1 VKVGIVCPY
10 DWSSPGG
17 VQVHVR
23 DLAVA
28 LQRLGHEVSVL
39 APCEDDSELPPYVVS
54 SGRPVSLAYN
64 GSKARVAFGP
74 VSTRRVR
81 RWLREGDFDVLHV
94 HEPASPSVSIL
105 SCWSARGPIV
115 ATWHSS
121 MERSRMLAAMYSLVQ
136 TAMEKISARIAV
148 SEAARQTLVE
158 HIGGDAVLIP
168 NGVDCSAFGHSEP
181 LPGWPGEGGSMFFI
195 GRIDEPRKGLQ
206 VLLEALPAIAE
217 KHPGVRLLVA
227 GPGDVEEF
235 QKELPSEIRERVTF
249 LGLVSEEDKA
259 RAFVSA
265 DIYVAPN
272 TGGESFGIV
281 LLEAMASG
289 TPVLASDLE
298 AFRRVCDE
306 GRAGASFVNEDPA
319 DLARAAIEL
328 LDDAG
333 ERERLRREGFLRA
346 KEFDWETVARR
357 VLEVYESVTVT
368 GERVTEDFRGQ
379 LIGRLSRGDRDERG
393 E

>member
-1 VKVGIVCPY
+1 MKVGIVCPY
-10 DWSSPGG
+10 DWSAPGG

-39 APCEDDSELPPYVVS
+39 APCEDDSELPAYVVS

-74 VSTRRVR
+74 VSTRRLR

-121 MERSRMLAAMYSLVQ
+121 MERSRALAAMYSLVQ
-136 TAMEKISARIAV
+136 TALEKVSARIAV

-158 HIGGDAVLIP
+158 HMGGDAVLIP

-181 LPGWPGEGGSMFFI
+181 LPGWPGEGGSLFFI

-206 VLLEALPAIAE
+206 VLLAALPLIAE

-235 QKELPSEIRERVTF
+235 QKELAPEVRERVTF

-298 AFRRVCDE
+298 AFRRVCDD
-306 GRAGASFVNEDPA
+306 GRAGASFVNEDPV

-333 ERERLRREGFLRA
+333 ERERLRREGHLRA
-346 KEFDWETVARR
+346 REFDWETVAKR

>member
-1 VKVGIVCPY
+1 MKVGIVCPY

-235 QKELPSEIRERVTF
+235 QKELPPEIRERVTF

>member
-1 VKVGIVCPY
+1 MRVGIVCPY
-10 DWSSPGG
+10 DWSAPGG

-39 APCEDDSELPPYVVS
+39 APCEDDSELPAYVVS
-54 SGRPVSLAYN
+54 SGRPVTLAYN

-121 MERSRMLAAMYSLVQ
+121 MERSRALAAMYSLVQ
-136 TAMEKISARIAV
+136 TALEKVSARIAV

-158 HIGGDAVLIP
+158 HMGGDAVLIP

-181 LPGWPGEGGSMFFI
+181 LPGWPGEGGSLFFI
-195 GRIDEPRKGLQ
+195 GRIDEPRKGLP
-206 VLLEALPAIAE
+206 VLLEALPLIAE

-235 QKELPSEIRERVTF
+235 QKELAPEVRDRVTF

-259 RAFVSA
+259 RAFVST

-306 GRAGASFVNEDPA
+306 GRAGASFVNEDPV

-333 ERERLRREGFLRA
+333 ERERLRREGYLRA
-346 KEFDWETVARR
+346 KEFDWETVAGR